1 MIGSL
6 QYILAQLGF
15 RAVVLIKCYVR
26 RTNQLLETG
35 MTLGGYLGAGPFP
48 LSALMER
55 SKCK

>member
-55 SKCK
+55 SK